1 MTPWLVLVLSL
12 PTENATL
19 RMRIW
24 RALKAL
30 GCANLRDGVYL
41 LPSNSA
47 HETSLA
53 ALAGELTE
61 AGGIAYIFKV
71 IDAEADQDKFFRT
84 LFARTEEYQRLT
96 NAVAE
101 FTKNIP
107 ALDVTTI
114 RKRVKNLRR
123 EYKTIEAIDFF
134 PDETKSAA
142 VAALSEMEAV
152 AMAIL
157 SPGEPQPIA
166 VKIKALD
173 ARQYQGRLWAT
184 RRDLWVDRLASAW
197 LVQHFIDHKA
207 RFMWLTKTKD
217 CPADA
222 LGFDFDGATFTH
234 IGKRV
239 TFEVLLKSFGLEDN
253 AALVNIAAVVH
264 YLDVGGLPVAE
275 AGGVEAILRGA
286 KQRCASD
293 DALLLAAF
301 QIFNDLY
308 IAYQET

>member
-1 MTPWLVLVLSL
+1 MTTWLVLVLSL

-41 LPSNSA
+41 LPSTPA

-53 ALAGELTE
+53 TLAAELTAAE
-61 AGGIAYIFKV
+61 GIAYIFKV
-71 IDAEADQDKFFRT
+71 VGAEADQDKFFRT
-84 LFARTEEYQRLT
+84 LFARTEEYQKLN
-96 NAVAE
+96 NAMAE
-101 FTKNIP
+101 FTKNIS
-107 ALDVTTI
+107 ALDVSTV
-114 RKRVKNLRR
+114 RKRIKNLRR
-123 EYKTIEAIDFF
+123 EYKSIEAVDFF
-134 PDETKSAA
+134 PGETKSAA
-142 VAALSEMEAV
+142 AAALTEMETA
-152 AMAIL
+152 AMAII

-166 VKIKALD
+166 LKIKALD
-173 ARQYQGRLWAT
+173 ARQYQGRLWVT
-184 RRDLWVDRLASAW
+184 RQNLWVDRLASAW
-197 LVQHFIDHKA
+197 LVQHFIDRKA

-222 LGFDFDGATFTH
+222 VGFDFDGATFTH

-239 TFEVLLKSFGLEDN
+239 TFEVLLKSFGLEDDP
-253 AALVNIAAVVH
+253 ALVSIAAVVH
-264 YLDVGGLPVAE
+264 YLDVGGVPVAE
-275 AGGVEAILRGA
+275 AGGLEAILRGA

-293 DALLLAAF
+293 DALLVAAF